1 MDYIFYRI
9 YTYYNKKDYIPVMM
23 GIYFLFVLELTIL
36 FFLLAIFNLLTNGL
50 FSNQHMRKD
59 MFWLVFGG
67 VLVFLFAFNVFRY
80 FKRNKLESIIKQFE
94 NSPLNKKIK
103 TWQIFIMPILVV
115 ILSVMLIVLF
125 TRI

>member
-36 FFLLAIFNLLTNGL
+36 FFLSVIFNLLTNGL

-80 FKRNKLESIIKQFE
+80 IKRNKLESIIKQFE

-125 TRI
+125 TRV